1 MNPNS
6 IEETLHIGENNT
18 PKRWTK
24 IVLTLLILLLIG
36 GGIAY
41 KLRQNGK
48 AAVAFITVPLVV
60 KDLTTTVSAT
70 GNLEPTDTVDVGI
83 EVSGTISEVLVDY
96 NDKVTRHQSL
106 ARLDTTK
113 LTSLVT
119 SSTANWMKSKA
130 NAQNAKAI
138 LDNAVIENERALSM
152 YKSTGGNYPAR
163 KELQSLSSSVEQA
176 KANLAATKAQIEQS
190 LAQLKTDEEN
200 LKKAVVISPING
212 IVLARKVDVGQT
224 VVASMQTPVLFT
236 LAEDLTKMKAIVSV
250 DEADIG
256 GVKENQKVLFTV
268 DAYPNR
274 EFEGK
279 ITQLRLNS
287 TVVSGVVTYET
298 VVSVANND
306 LLLRPGMTANAS
318 IITGTLKNVT
328 VVPNAALRFT
338 PPLPPN
344 ANAKD
349 KKKHATQEEEKGDYV
364 WVLKNNIP
372 TKVKVHI
379 GQSDGIATVILN
391 SPLSPKDQL
400 ITGVE
405 E

>member
-1 MNPNS
+1 MTPSS
-6 IEETLHIGENNT
+6 IETTLQMGENTTSAWWKKIALAVVVLIIGMGILYGFKRNT
-18 PKRWTK
+18 KEEVIFTTSA
-24 IVLTLLILLLIG
+24 LTI
-36 GGIAY
+36 
-41 KLRQNGK
+41 
-48 AAVAFITVPLVV
+48 

-70 GNLEPTDTVDVGI
+70 GNLEPTNTVDVGI

-96 NDKVTRHQSL
+96 NDRVTTHQPL

-113 LTSLVT
+113 LTAVVT
-119 SSTANWMKSKA
+119 SSKANWMKSKA
-130 NAQNAKAI
+130 NEQNAQAV
-138 LDNAVIENERALSM
+138 LENAAIENERALTM
-152 YKSTGGNYPAR
+152 YKSTGGNYPSR
-163 KELQSLSSSVEQA
+163 KELQSLSSSVAQA
-176 KANLAATKAQIEQS
+176 KANLAATKAQINQS

-200 LKKAVVISPING
+200 LKKAVVVSPING
-212 IVLARKVDVGQT
+212 IVLERKVEPGQT

-256 GVKENQKVLFTV
+256 GVKEAQKVLFTV

-287 TVVSGVVTYET
+287 SVVSGVVTYEA
-298 VVSVANND
+298 VVSVSNNE

-318 IITGTLKNVT
+318 IITGTLKHVT
-328 VVPNAALRFT
+328 VIPNAALRFT
-338 PPLPPN
+338 PPLPKD
-344 ANAKD
+344 AAAKD
-349 KKKHATQEEEKGDYV
+349 KKKHATQETEKGDTV
-364 WVLKNNIP
+364 WVLNNNIP
-372 TKVKVHI
+372 TKMKIRI
-379 GQSDGIATVILN
+379 GQSDGISTVILN
-391 SPLSPKDQL
+391 SPLKTTDRL